1 VTILFAFLLPFLA
14 SLGLAVEPGTT
25 TVVANVSFP
34 AAQAPA
40 SGAFRGTLAAYDSS
54 VTVPVK
60 GDVKPAAEGGGAV
73 LSVVLPYASVPEDW
87 AARFK
92 LEGLQYRLRS
102 DAGREWTGSVPWS
115 EIGVTGNEE
124 LAKQYVQLKDLEVTQ
139 ISLFGSE
146 ARATL
151 RVKNPFAF
159 PLKVAETRYTLLA
172 EGSELGRGETKGRT
186 LHAAKETDLQLPL
199 ELDHARLLSAASRLM
214 GSGGRADVRLEG
226 RLLLR
231 LSGGDV
237 AVPFALTGK
246 LGV

>member
-1 VTILFAFLLPFLA
+1 VTTLFALLLPVLA
-14 SLGLAVEPGTT
+14 SIGLAVEPGTT
-25 TVVANVSFP
+25 SVVANVSFP
-34 AAQAPA
+34 AAEAPPP
-40 SGAFRGTLAAYDSS
+40 GAFRGTLAAYDSTI
-54 VTVPVK
+54 TVPVK
-60 GDVKPAAEGGGAV
+60 GEVKPSAEGGGV
-73 LSVVLPYASVPEDW
+73 LLSVTLLYASVPEDW

-92 LEGLQYRLRS
+92 LEGLQYHLRS
-102 DAGREWTGSVPWS
+102 EAGKEWTGSVPWS

-159 PLKVAETRYTLLA
+159 PLKVAETRYILFA
-172 EGSELGRGETKGRT
+172 EGKELGRGETKGRT
-186 LHAAKETDLQLPL
+186 LYAAKETELQLPL

-214 GSGGRADVRLEG
+214 GSGGKADVRLEG
-226 RLLLR
+226 RLVLR

-237 AVPFALTGK
+237 AVPFTLTGK